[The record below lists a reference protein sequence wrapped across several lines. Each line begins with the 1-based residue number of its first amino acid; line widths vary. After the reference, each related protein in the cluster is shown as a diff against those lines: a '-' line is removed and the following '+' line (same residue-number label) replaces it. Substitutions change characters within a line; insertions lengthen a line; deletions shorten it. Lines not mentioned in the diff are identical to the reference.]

1 VYSVRSRDQG
11 LGLRVWYVTVLGEG
25 GGERSE
31 VVAPRGVRRG
41 HETLVDERQQQQRL
55 VVRAILGAQLRHY
68 RLQRL
73 GFRI

>member
-1 VYSVRSRDQG
+1 
-11 LGLRVWYVTVLGEG
+11 
-25 GGERSE
+25 
-31 VVAPRGVRRG
+31 
-41 HETLVDERQQQQRL
+41 VDERQQQQRL